1 MTTRAGRG
9 AQGRSRSLARHLV
22 VPLVMVLL
30 FAGIAGGSY
39 VALQRYGSPAH
50 EGTCV
55 AAGLGTSHRYSTDRV
70 ANAALISATAVD
82 RQLPPRAASI
92 ALATAYQESQLRN
105 IDYGDRDSLGLFQQR
120 PSQGWGTEAEIM
132 DPIYSSNAFY
142 DVLETIPD
150 YPSADINDVAQQV
163 QRSGH
168 PEAYRDHETEG
179 RLYASALTGQSGA
192 NLVCTLDSVGSTVSP
207 EQVREELARQ
217 FPRALESG
225 RVTSTLAAASGVAP
239 QLPADAGATALVID
253 PGGDDAIGW
262 ALANWAVARAADD
275 GVVQVSYRGRVWD
288 RSLRGDD
295 AASWGEAGGGATDR
309 VVVLVSGL

>member
-1 MTTRAGRG
+1 MAAYGTGRAR
-9 AQGRSRSLARHLV
+9 ARSRSFTRHLA

-50 EGTCV
+50 EGTC
-55 AAGLGTSHRYSTDRV
+55 AASGLGTSHRYSTDRV

-82 RQLPPRAASI
+82 RGMPPRAASI
-92 ALATAYQESQLRN
+92 ALATAYQESQLQN
-105 IDYGDRDSLGLFQQR
+105 IEYGDRDSLGLFQQR

-132 DPIYSSNAFY
+132 DPVYSTNAFY

-150 YPSADINDVAQQV
+150 YQSADINDVAQEV

-192 NLVCTLDSVGSTVSP
+192 NLVCTLGAVGSTVSP
-207 EQVREELARQ
+207 EQL
-217 FPRALESG
+217 
-225 RVTSTLAAASGVAP
+225 
-239 QLPADAGATALVID
+239 
-253 PGGDDAIGW
+253 
-262 ALANWAVARAADD
+262 
-275 GVVQVSYRGRVWD
+275 
-288 RSLRGDD
+288 RS
-295 AASWGEAGGGATDR
+295 
-309 VVVLVSGL
+309 

>member
-1 MTTRAGRG
+1 MAAGARRRARRRERT
-9 AQGRSRSLARHLV
+9 AVRHLA

-55 AAGLGTSHRYSTDRV
+55 ATGLGTTHRYSTDRA
-70 ANAALISATAVD
+70 ANSALISATAVD

-92 ALATAYQESQLRN
+92 ALATAYQESQLQN

-120 PSQGWGTEAEIM
+120 PSQGWGTEEQIL
-132 DPIYSSNAFY
+132 DPIYSTNAFF
-142 DVLETIPD
+142 DALETIPD

-192 NLVCTLDSVGSTVSP
+192 NLVCTLDDVGATVSP
-207 EQVREELARQ
+207 AQIREQLVRQ
-217 FPRALESG
+217 FPRAVESG
-225 RVTSTLAAASGVAP
+225 RISAGLTTASSAAP

-253 PGGDDAIGW
+253 PGGDEALGW

-288 RSLRGDD
+288 RSLRGDE
-295 AASWGEAGGGATDR
+295 AARWGAADGGAADR
-309 VVVLVSGL
+309 VVVLVSGR